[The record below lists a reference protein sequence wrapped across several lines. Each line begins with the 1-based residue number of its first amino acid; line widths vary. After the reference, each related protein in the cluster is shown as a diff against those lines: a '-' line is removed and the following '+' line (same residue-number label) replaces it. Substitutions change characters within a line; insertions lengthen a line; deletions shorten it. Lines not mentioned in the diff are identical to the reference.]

1 MYVGQTAKKFIHLTW
16 NSYVWMNMV
25 CDDFVE
31 DSPVEK
37 VEQQMTA
44 LGDKLSDL
52 ESDNDDLRK
61 ERNDAVAKLRVW
73 KLMEN

>member
-1 MYVGQTAKKFIHLTW
+1 
-16 NSYVWMNMV
+16 MV

-73 KLMEN
+73 KLVENQEPNICDRY

>member
-1 MYVGQTAKKFIHLTW
+1 
-16 NSYVWMNMV
+16 MV

-52 ESDNDDLRK
+52 ESDNHDLRK

>member
-1 MYVGQTAKKFIHLTW
+1 
-16 NSYVWMNMV
+16 MNMV

>member
-1 MYVGQTAKKFIHLTW
+1 
-16 NSYVWMNMV
+16 MV

-73 KLMEN
+73 KLIKNQEPNIWGRY

>member
-1 MYVGQTAKKFIHLTW
+1 
-16 NSYVWMNMV
+16 MV

-73 KLMEN
+73 KLIKNQEPNI